1 MKKIKKASKTKKLKK
16 ISRTEKITLEKAKTA
31 KVSKQGLDLF
41 FKAENIALIG
51 ASHEVNKI
59 GNVLFK
65 NLIGAK
71 TVFPVNPNV
80 DVIMN
85 RHSFKSVLE
94 IEEKI
99 DLAIIAVKA
108 ELVPDVVEQCGKKKI
123 KAVLIISSGFSE
135 VGNEKLNAKL
145 KGILEKY
152 DIKCI
157 GPNCLGILD
166 LHSELDAI
174 FLTQQRLKRPDQG
187 KIAFLSQSGAL
198 GGALLGNMADK
209 KIGISKFIS
218 YGNAINL
225 NECDFLEYL
234 GDDPETSVIC
244 FYVEQIRDGKRFIE
258 VAKKISKE
266 KPIIVL
272 KGGMTEQGNKATLSH
287 TGSLAGD
294 ARIYSGVFKQVNA
307 IQVRNLE
314 DLFSVANLF
323 EKFSDFKEKIKGKRV
338 QVITNGG
345 GYGIICSDKIVE
357 DNLELSELSQMTK
370 VKLKKF
376 MPVFANIGNPLDL
389 MGDVTNERYKLAL
402 EACLDDN
409 NIDLVLLVVLYQT
422 PLINEDI
429 VGIISQAQDL
439 KKKPIVVVMNSN
451 KFEESIKEDLEE
463 KGVACFEF
471 PEEAVRAIEKFLK

>member
-1 MKKIKKASKTKKLKK
+1 MKKQKNARKSKTFSTYQKT
-16 ISRTEKITLEKAKTA
+16 SFSTEVKKTA
-31 KVSKQGLDLF
+31 KLSKQGLDIF

-51 ASHEVNKI
+51 ASHELNKI

-65 NLIGAK
+65 NLIGSK

-80 DVIMN
+80 EVIMN

-108 ELVPDVVEQCGKKKI
+108 EFVPDVVEQCGKKKI

-135 VGNEKLNAKL
+135 TGNEKLNNKL
-145 KGILEKY
+145 KNVLDKY
-152 DIKCI
+152 NIKCI
-157 GPNCLGILD
+157 GPNCLGIYD
-166 LHSELDAI
+166 SYSELDAI
-174 FLTQQRLKRPDQG
+174 FLTQQRLKRPEQG

-234 GDDPETSVIC
+234 GNDAETKVIC
-244 FYVEQIRDGKRFIE
+244 FYVEQIKDGKRFIE

-266 KPIIVL
+266 KPLIIL

-294 ARIYSGVFKQVNA
+294 ARVYSGVFKQVNA
-307 IQVRNLE
+307 IQVENME
-314 DLFSVANLF
+314 DLFSVASLF
-323 EKFSDFKEKIKGKRV
+323 DKFSDFKEKIKGKRI

-345 GYGIICSDKIVE
+345 GYGIVCSDNIAKS
-357 DNLELSELSQMTK
+357 NLELSELAPTTK
-370 VKLKKF
+370 TKIKKF
-376 MPVFANIGNPLDL
+376 MPAFANIGNPLDL

-402 EACLDDN
+402 EACLDDT
-409 NIDLVLLVVLYQT
+409 NIDLILLVVLYQT
-422 PLINEDI
+422 PLINGDI
-429 VGIISQAQDL
+429 VEIISQAQKL
-439 KKKPIVVVMNSN
+439 RKKPIIVVMNNN
-451 KFEESIKEDLEE
+451 KYEESIQESLEE
-463 KGVACFEF
+463 KEVACFEF
-471 PEEAVRAIEKFLK
+471 PEDAIRAIEKFLK